1 MEPEIV
7 PEVEKSPIE
16 QLRDEMN
23 AQYNALKASFEQS
36 SKEKDESIA
45 SLQEENKQLKTALL
59 KSAFTERPE
68 PQPAP
73 PTEEELY
80 AEKINTLYEKSKQY
94 SEMI

>member
-1 MEPEIV
+1 MTEEQ
-7 PEVEKSPIE
+7 EQSAIE

-36 SKEKDESIA
+36 SKEKDDQIA
-45 SLQEENKQLKTALL
+45 QLEADNRDLRTALL

-68 PQPAP
+68 PQPP
-73 PTEEELY
+73 QKTDEELY
-80 AEKINTLYEKSKQY
+80 SEKIQQLYEKSKIY